1 MYIYYMKIYFFGTP
15 AFAVPSLEMLAKSS
29 GFKVQAVVTQP
40 DKLGNRNAL
49 TQPPIKI
56 VAETLGLKVFQ
67 PEKIDKD
74 LIDQIKKDKPDA
86 IVVVAYGALIP
97 NELLNLTKYGCI
109 NVHPSLLPKYRGASP
124 IQEALL
130 NGDKE
135 TGISIM
141 KIDEKLDH
149 GPVYLIKRVSIE
161 DSDNFETLSKNLA
174 VISAVLL
181 TMVLT
186 DIENGTL
193 SPIKQSESNITF
205 CRKITKEDG
214 EIDWNMSAKQ
224 ILNKIRALNPW
235 PSTYTRIKGKT
246 LKIFEAKINK
256 SSEDSIRKS
265 KPGDLEILD
274 KETFGFKAKDAIIAP
289 TIVQLE
295 GKPKTTA
302 KEFLNGYK
310 SLFS

>member
-1 MYIYYMKIYFFGTP
+1 
-15 AFAVPSLEMLAKSS
+15 MLAKSS